1 MIKDKALG
9 LQGKKGPT
17 SQLSP
22 VFQAFSL
29 RHQTCKW
36 VLLDIP
42 ALLNYSPSCE
52 SVKQKN
58 HLMNAQIMIDS
69 KVVNVL
75 SYWVFECFV
84 RQQYIT
90 ETVTYDHS
98 MIVKSEE
105 RILLG
110 VKRLQF
116 LTWMARQPT
125 YNNQNKNTENEF
137 FKVNFSF
144 ILHFHQTIFFKV
156 SLC

>member
-1 MIKDKALG
+1 MMKDMTLG
-9 LQGKKGPT
+9 LHGKKGSA

-29 RHQTCKW
+29 RHQTLKW

-52 SVKQKN
+52 NVKQKN
-58 HLMNAQIMIDS
+58 HLVNAQIMIGS
-69 KVVNVL
+69 KMVNVS

-98 MIVKSEE
+98 MIVKSKE

-110 VKRLQF
+110 VKCLQF

-125 YNNQNKNTENEF
+125 YNNQNKNTENVF

-144 ILHFHQTIFFKV
+144 ILLSPNYIF
-156 SLC
+156 